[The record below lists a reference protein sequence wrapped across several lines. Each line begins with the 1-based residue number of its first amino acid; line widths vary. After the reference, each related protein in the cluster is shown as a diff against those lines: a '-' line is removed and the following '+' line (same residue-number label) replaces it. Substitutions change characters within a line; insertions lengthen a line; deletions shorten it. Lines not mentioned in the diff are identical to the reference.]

1 MYIIKSQPTCFLC
14 TGDVCTDMGIQ
25 SQSKNYEEQIAKYLE
40 VSSVVATTTN
50 TSGTSEPSRMA
61 TPDDYDNEELYE
73 EMSTRFYVSF

>member
-1 MYIIKSQPTCFLC
+1 
-14 TGDVCTDMGIQ
+14 MGIQ
-25 SQSKNYEEQIAKYLE
+25 SQSKNYEERIAKYLE

-50 TSGTSEPSRMA
+50 TSGTSEPRRMA